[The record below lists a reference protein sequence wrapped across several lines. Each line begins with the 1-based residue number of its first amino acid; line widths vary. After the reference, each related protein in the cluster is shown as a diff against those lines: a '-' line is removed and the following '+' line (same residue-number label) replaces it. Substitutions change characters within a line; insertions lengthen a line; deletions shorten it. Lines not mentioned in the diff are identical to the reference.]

1 MAVQPVSRQGDTLS
15 TGHLCDATTTL
26 AAPGQGTVFAEGAL
40 IARIGDPTVVHDLPN
55 PSPPPACI
63 PHTATVGS
71 GSPTVYVAGI
81 KAAFITAAADAGA
94 MTSGAPTVFV
104 ATAKS
109 AVTAKLG
116 VTVFTPNVGTPA
128 EIEAFS
134 QEAYAGIEVEE
145 AALGVDVANSND
157 LGEYGDGGIA
167 SARFSNTSPTNNV
180 AGVQNTEV
188 AAGGTSP
195 STFEPGSGS
204 ALNFLPHTDPRVD
217 PRVIDFAQATA
228 AALGLT
234 LTITSAYRS
243 PEYNA
248 SVGGARNSMHVQ
260 GLAIDVVQTGLTDA
274 QRQAFIQQ
282 AYNAGFRGFGIYNT
296 FTHVDIGATRAWGSG
311 GSRRDLP
318 KYPWAQA
325 TLGAL
330 GYATS

>member
-1 MAVQPVSRQGDTLS
+1 MAVQPVSRQGDSLT
-15 TGHLCDATTTL
+15 TGHICAATTTL
-26 AAPGQGTVFAEGAL
+26 DTPGQGNVYANGAL
-40 IARIGDPTVVHDLPN
+40 IARVTDPTVPHPFPPN
-55 PSPPPACI
+55 PPCA
-63 PHTATVGS
+63 PHVATVGA
-71 GSPTVYVAGI
+71 GSPTVFVHGK
-81 KAAFITAAADAGA
+81 KATFITAAADAGA
-94 MTSGAPTVFV
+94 MTSGASNVFV

-116 VTVFTPNVGTPA
+116 VAIFTPNVGTPA

-167 SARFSNTSPTNNV
+167 TSRFSNTSPTNQI

-188 AAGGTSP
+188 ADGGTSP
-195 STFEPGSGS
+195 STFEAGSGT
-204 ALNFLPHTDPRVD
+204 ALNFLPHTDSRVD
-217 PRVIDFAQATA
+217 PRVIDYAQATA

-234 LTITSAYRS
+234 LDITSAYRS

-248 SVGGARNSMHVQ
+248 KVGGARNSMHVQ
-260 GLAIDVVQTGLTDA
+260 GLALDIVQTGWTNA
-274 QRQAFIQQ
+274 QRQNFIQQ

-296 FTHVDIGATRAWGSG
+296 FTHIDIGATRAWGSG

-318 KYPWAQA
+318 KYPWAQT

>member
-1 MAVQPVSRQGDTLS
+1 MAVQPVSREGDSLT
-15 TGHLCDATTTL
+15 TGHICAATTTL
-26 AAPGQGTVFAEGAL
+26 DTPGQGNVYANGAL
-40 IARIGDPTVVHDLPN
+40 IARVTDPTVSHPFPPN
-55 PSPPPACI
+55 PPCA
-63 PHTATVGS
+63 PHVATVGA
-71 GSPTVYVAGI
+71 GSPTVFVHGK
-81 KAAFITAAADAGA
+81 KATFITAAADAGA
-94 MTSGAPTVFV
+94 MTSGASNVFV

-157 LGEYGDGGIA
+157 LGEYGDGGIS

-217 PRVIDFAQATA
+217 PRVINFAQATA

-318 KYPWAQA
+318 KYPWAQT

>member
-1 MAVQPVSRQGDTLS
+1 MAVQPVSRQGDSLT
-15 TGHLCDATTTL
+15 TGHGCLGVTTL
-26 AAPGQGTVFAEGAL
+26 DTPGQGTVFANGAL
-40 IARIGDPTVVHDLPN
+40 IARIGDPTVPHIFPN
-55 PSPPPACI
+55 PAPPPVCI
-63 PHTATVGS
+63 PHVATVGA

-81 KAAFITAAADAGA
+81 KATFITAAADAGA
-94 MTSGAPTVFV
+94 MTSGATNVFV

-116 VTVFTPNVGTPA
+116 VEIFTPNVGTPA

-145 AALGVDVANSND
+145 AANGVDVANSND
-157 LGEYGDGGIA
+157 LGEYGDGGIS
-167 SARFSNTSPTNNV
+167 SARFSNTSPTNQIQ
-180 AGVQNTEV
+180 GVQNTEV
-188 AAGGTSP
+188 ADGGTSP
-195 STFEPGSGS
+195 STFAPGSGS

-234 LTITSAYRS
+234 LTITSAFRS

-248 SVGGARNSMHVQ
+248 KVGGARNSMHVQ
-260 GLAIDVVQTGLTDA
+260 GLALDVVQTGLTDA

-282 AYNAGFRGFGIYNT
+282 AYAAGFRGFGIYNT
-296 FTHVDIGATRAWGSG
+296 FTHIDIGATRAWGAG

-318 KYPWAQA
+318 KYPWAQT

-330 GYATS
+330 GYPTS

>member
-1 MAVQPVSRQGDTLS
+1 MAVQPVSRQGDSLT
-15 TGHLCDATTTL
+15 TGHICAATTTL
-26 AAPGQGTVFAEGAL
+26 DTPGQGNVYANGAL
-40 IARIGDPTVVHDLPN
+40 IARVTDPTVPHPFPPN
-55 PSPPPACI
+55 PPCA
-63 PHTATVGS
+63 PHVATVGA
-71 GSPTVYVAGI
+71 GSPTVFVHGK
-81 KAAFITAAADAGA
+81 KATFITAAADAGA
-94 MTSGAPTVFV
+94 MTSGASNVFV

-116 VTVFTPNVGTPA
+116 VAIFTPNVGTPA

-167 SARFSNTSPTNNV
+167 TSRFSNTSPTNQI

-188 AAGGTSP
+188 ADGGTSP
-195 STFEPGSGS
+195 STFEPGSGT
-204 ALNFLPHTDPRVD
+204 ALNFLPHTDSRVD
-217 PRVIDFAQATA
+217 PRVIDYAQATA

-234 LTITSAYRS
+234 LDITSAYRS

-248 SVGGARNSMHVQ
+248 KVGGARNSMHVQ
-260 GLAIDVVQTGLTDA
+260 GLALDIVQTGWTDA
-274 QRQAFIQQ
+274 QRQNFIQQ

-296 FTHVDIGATRAWGSG
+296 FTHIDIGATRAWGSG

-318 KYPWAQA
+318 KYPWAQT

-330 GYATS
+330 GYPTS